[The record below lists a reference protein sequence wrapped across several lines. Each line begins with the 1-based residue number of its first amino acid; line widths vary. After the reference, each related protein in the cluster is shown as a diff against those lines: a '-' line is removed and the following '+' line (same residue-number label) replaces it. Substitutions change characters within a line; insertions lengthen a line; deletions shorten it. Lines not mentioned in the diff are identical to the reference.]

1 MSEDQNQMNT
11 EPVKQE
17 SGFKAFW
24 NKPLKMSEKEIERY
38 KKKGKEVKQKT
49 MGSEIISWILT
60 LLTALVLALV
70 IRTFLFEIYGVDGRS
85 MTNTLQDH
93 EKMFCTKLDYLT
105 GEPERG
111 DVVICHY
118 PERGNTAF
126 VKRLIALP
134 GDTVAI
140 QDNHLYVNGQQIA
153 YPKNMY
159 ESPNYN
165 YVIVLKDDSGK
176 KYALKEYTLKENE
189 YYVLGDN
196 RGNSNDSHSV
206 GPIPRSMIIAH
217 VRTVIWPLTSIRAV
231 ENEFT
236 AVTQ

>member
-1 MSEDQNQMNT
+1 MSEDQNQMTPET
-11 EPVKQE
+11 EEKK
-17 SGFKAFW
+17 GFKEFW

-105 GEPERG
+105 GEPQRG

-126 VKRLIALP
+126 VKRLIAVP
-134 GDTVAI
+134 GDTVSM
-140 QDNHLYVNGQQIA
+140 QNHHVYVNGVQIA
-153 YPKNMY
+153 DPVKMGS
-159 ESPNYN
+159 EPNYN
-165 YVIVLKDDSGK
+165 FRD
-176 KYALKEYTLKENE
+176 YTLQDNE
-189 YYVLGDN
+189 YFVLGDN

-217 VRTVIWPLTSIRAV
+217 VRTVIWPLNSIRAF

-236 AVTQ
+236 AVTE